1 MELEIKRSEKKKC
14 KKNRIKKEK
23 KWVPY
28 RVIANG
34 SLAIS
39 IVSLI
44 IGIFFVN
51 YQNFT
56 LTGVLG
62 VAFAVF
68 LIVFVIFRAL
78 IANLASHWIDDRLN
92 ERIWIEGNILN
103 HFIQTSF
110 AAGLNSRHA
119 DERGYVFAI
128 DILSI
133 TEAKYDKDSKRIEFK
148 SNGQGYHYADVVEK
162 KIDKNWPL
170 AGYNAVFYDYTAP
183 SLYEVLKLKGVSF
196 EITTLNF
203 KIRDNRI

>member
-1 MELEIKRSEKKKC
+1 M
-14 KKNRIKKEK
+14 
-23 KWVPY
+23 
-28 RVIANG
+28 
-34 SLAIS
+34 
-39 IVSLI
+39 
-44 IGIFFVN
+44 
-51 YQNFT
+51 
-56 LTGVLG
+56 
-62 VAFAVF
+62 
-68 LIVFVIFRAL
+68 

-148 SNGQGYHYADVVEK
+148 ANGQGYHYADVVEK
-162 KIDKNWPL
+162 KIDINWPL
-170 AGYNAVFYDYTAP
+170 AGYNAVFYDYTTP
-183 SLYEVLKLKGVSF
+183 SLYEVLKLKGVNF

-203 KIRDNRI
+203 KIRNNRI